1 MNFDEE
7 FLCSFLLQLR
17 ENQLVLKQLLD
28 EEMGDSVS
36 QSFVKKETITHDHPE
51 NYKKEYL
58 RYKKMFI
65 TCLVISITI
74 FIIFLFTAKE
84 YYREIVE
91 IQNRF
96 ITSHNRDLDR
106 IIMSVNRFRIG
117 PQPVN

>member
-58 RYKKMFI
+58 RYKKCSSHVWLYLSQSLSSSCSPQKNI
-65 TCLVISITI
+65 TERSWR
-74 FIIFLFTAKE
+74 
-84 YYREIVE
+84 Y
-91 IQNRF
+91 
-96 ITSHNRDLDR
+96 
-106 IIMSVNRFRIG
+106 RIG
-117 PQPVN
+117 LSRHITGIWTGSS